1 VGKIRTQDKVL
12 TLLVE
17 KKGEAVSGESLAE
30 QLSVSRTA
38 IWKAIT
44 SLREEGYSITAVTN
58 KGYVLEEEADILKS
72 SVIAEKLSPEVRT
85 LVGNRIE
92 VFQEID
98 STNTEAKRRASNKS
112 DFIKGSLLLAETQTA
127 GRGRLGRTFYS
138 PKQTGL
144 YMSLLFQPD
153 ENYVDTSLMTA
164 CAAVAVCR
172 ALEKWHIK
180 AQIKWV
186 NDVFVGNKKVCGILT
201 EGIMN
206 MEERRMDAV
215 VLGIGIN
222 IRQETTMPEELK
234 NIVGFVKTDETKESF
249 SRNELAAEVMNQV
262 ISIFKE
268 PGNCDLVMEEYKT
281 KSLVMNKVVTVI
293 SQNEPYEAKVIDI
306 TKEGHLIIETTAGE
320 KKELLSGEVSIKPEL
335 LNSN

>member
-1 VGKIRTQDKVL
+1 MGKIRTQDKVL

-201 EGIMN
+201 EGIMKD
-206 MEERRMDAV
+206 RKSV
-215 VLGIGIN
+215 V
-222 IRQETTMPEELK
+222 
-234 NIVGFVKTDETKESF
+234 
-249 SRNELAAEVMNQV
+249 
-262 ISIFKE
+262 
-268 PGNCDLVMEEYKT
+268 
-281 KSLVMNKVVTVI
+281 
-293 SQNEPYEAKVIDI
+293 
-306 TKEGHLIIETTAGE
+306 
-320 KKELLSGEVSIKPEL
+320 
-335 LNSN
+335 

>member
-1 VGKIRTQDKVL
+1 MKTQDKVL
-12 TLLVE
+12 TLLIE

-38 IWKAIT
+38 IWKSIT
-44 SLREEGYSITAVTN
+44 CLRDAGYSIKAVTN
-58 KGYVLEEEADILKS
+58 KGYILEQEADILKA
-72 SVIAEKLSPEVRT
+72 SVIAENLSQEVLA

-98 STNTEAKRRASNKS
+98 STNTEAKRRASDKS
-112 DFIKGSLLLAETQTA
+112 DFITGSLLLAETQTA
-127 GRGRLGRTFYS
+127 GRGRLGRVFYS
-138 PKQTGL
+138 PKQKGL

-153 ENYVDTSLMTA
+153 EKYVDTSLMTA

-172 ALEKWHIK
+172 ALEKWNILS
-180 AQIKWV
+180 QIKWV
-186 NDVFVGNKKVCGILT
+186 NDVFIGNKKVCGILT

-222 IRQETTMPEELK
+222 IRQENTMPEELK

-262 ISIFKE
+262 ISIFTE
-268 PGNCDLVMEEYKT
+268 PGKCDLVMEEYKA

-293 SQNEPYEAKVIDI
+293 SLKEPYEAKVIDI
-306 TKEGHLIIETTAGE
+306 TKEGHLIVKTTTGE
-320 KKELLSGEVSIKPEL
+320 KKELLSGEVSIKPEEF
-335 LNSN
+335 

>member
-1 VGKIRTQDKVL
+1 MGKIRTQDKVL

-112 DFIKGSLLLAETQTA
+112 DFIKGSLLLAET
-127 GRGRLGRTFYS
+127 
-138 PKQTGL
+138 
-144 YMSLLFQPD
+144 
-153 ENYVDTSLMTA
+153 
-164 CAAVAVCR
+164 
-172 ALEKWHIK
+172 
-180 AQIKWV
+180 
-186 NDVFVGNKKVCGILT
+186 
-201 EGIMN
+201 
-206 MEERRMDAV
+206 
-215 VLGIGIN
+215 
-222 IRQETTMPEELK
+222 
-234 NIVGFVKTDETKESF
+234 
-249 SRNELAAEVMNQV
+249 
-262 ISIFKE
+262 
-268 PGNCDLVMEEYKT
+268 
-281 KSLVMNKVVTVI
+281 
-293 SQNEPYEAKVIDI
+293 
-306 TKEGHLIIETTAGE
+306 
-320 KKELLSGEVSIKPEL
+320 
-335 LNSN
+335 